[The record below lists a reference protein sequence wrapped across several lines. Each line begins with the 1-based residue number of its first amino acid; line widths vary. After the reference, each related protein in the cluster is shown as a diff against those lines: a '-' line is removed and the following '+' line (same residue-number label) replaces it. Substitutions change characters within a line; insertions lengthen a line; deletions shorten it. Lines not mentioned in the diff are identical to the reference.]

1 MKKLILT
8 IWSLIFITSSVFA
21 QQKKTIQV
29 MFELQ
34 EPSYTSFYVDS
45 EIVRIK
51 AQCAS
56 KIANLL
62 NKEYA
67 FFHFTTGDANK
78 KLIIFL
84 TSKDKLSS
92 SKIHETGFKLQ
103 IVDATQG
110 DLLYFT
116 FRPIESYNK
125 LLPTSV
131 DLFIDEITSTFNAQL
146 AKNSRE
152 MVSSVLSRYEV
163 SEDYFILVLKTN
175 GSIKRY
181 YIAPLNENEFRI
193 AKNSELRIVTTLGSV
208 IFENTD
214 GIVDAKV
221 ISCIK
226 NIQAARTK
234 YNLPPTYPERSLL
247 MEITDTVSKPAGMI
261 DTISKKVYL
270 LNYLPL
276 INSEME
282 LSVPDGVSNNP
293 N

>member
-1 MKKLILT
+1 MRKLILT
-8 IWSLIFITSSVFA
+8 IFSLIFITSSVFA

-29 MFELQ
+29 KFELL
-34 EPSYTSFYVDS
+34 EPSYTAFYVNT
-45 EIVRIK
+45 EIYRIK
-51 AQCAS
+51 YQCAS
-56 KIANLL
+56 NIADLL

-67 FFHFTTGDANK
+67 FFHFTTSDANK

-103 IVDATQG
+103 IPDSIQG

-152 MVSSVLSRYEV
+152 MVSSVLSKYEV
-163 SEDYFILVLKTN
+163 ANDYFILVLKTN
-175 GSIKRY
+175 GNIKRY
-181 YIAPLNENEFRI
+181 YIAPLNENKFRI

-208 IFENTD
+208 IFDNTD

-226 NIQAARTK
+226 DIQAAQTK

-247 MEITDTVSKPAGMI
+247 MEIIDTVNKPVDMN

-282 LSVPDGVSNNP
+282 LSLPDGVSNNT